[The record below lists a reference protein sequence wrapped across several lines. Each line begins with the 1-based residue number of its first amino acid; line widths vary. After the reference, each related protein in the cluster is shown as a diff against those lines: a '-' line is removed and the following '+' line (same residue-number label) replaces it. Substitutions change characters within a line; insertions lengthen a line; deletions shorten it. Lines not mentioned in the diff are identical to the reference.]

1 MTMNGPVRGTM
12 RTSVP
17 PGSQH
22 PGDFCGRRP
31 VVVDVLEKIEAKEPV
46 ERAGFEGER
55 GGPHLDKSRAEKL
68 PAGLEVFEIEVGM
81 DPAAAFFPEKPAQDP
96 LGAAEVEAEVAGPDR
111 DPLFD
116 QVDLFLF
123 FQGPAGDFE
132 LPGKGVRHARHYIPS
147 PAGPKTAGLTGEK
160 DSPYDGLRRENEAM
174 KYQMIVVGPL
184 ETNCYLI
191 YDEETKDC
199 LIVDP
204 GADADRIFPVIAEE
218 ELKPMGI
225 LNTHGHIDHIG
236 ANRDM
241 KDKYDVP
248 LYMHA
253 GDKDR
258 QPRINQLELSLFLGA
273 KDSPPAGQV
282 S

>member
-1 MTMNGPVRGTM
+1 
-12 RTSVP
+12 
-17 PGSQH
+17 
-22 PGDFCGRRP
+22 
-31 VVVDVLEKIEAKEPV
+31 
-46 ERAGFEGER
+46 
-55 GGPHLDKSRAEKL
+55 
-68 PAGLEVFEIEVGM
+68 
-81 DPAAAFFPEKPAQDP
+81 
-96 LGAAEVEAEVAGPDR
+96 
-111 DPLFD
+111 
-116 QVDLFLF
+116 
-123 FQGPAGDFE
+123 
-132 LPGKGVRHARHYIPS
+132 
-147 PAGPKTAGLTGEK
+147 
-160 DSPYDGLRRENEAM
+160 M

-241 KDKYDVP
+241 KDKYNVP
-248 LYMHA
+248 LSMHA

-258 QPRINQLELSLFLGA
+258 QPRLNQLELSLFLGA
-273 KDSPPAGQV
+273 KDSPPPDQFLKDGDEILIGRGVLRVIHTPGHSPGSISLLADGFLLSGDTLFFEGVGRTDLPGGDQKQIERSIRERLMTLPDDLEV
-282 S
+282 LPGHGPLTSIGRERENLSFLE